1 MKSVEKEFLNHSATI
16 YLEVEPEDQD
26 LRLDEACKK
35 YLKSQSRESI
45 KRMISARQI
54 TLINRNTKS
63 CSHTRLRHM
72 DIIQIKRTNL
82 RERKPLKVIF
92 EDDFLVAI
100 SKPKMMPVHPTGI
113 HHFNTVS
120 TLLERDLGIKL
131 FPVHRLDI
139 KTSGVLILAK
149 TKEVAS
155 LMQKIF
161 ELKEIQKKYYFESY
175 KEPNYKEVPTLIE
188 DKISRDY
195 KSNISL
201 KQKICDQGKESSTKI
216 EVISDEFV
224 ILKGYAWPITGR
236 THQIRCHLSY
246 YGLPI
251 IGDHIYGHSDVKDNL
266 KLHCIQVAL
275 IHPITKRK
283 LLIKDSI

>member
-16 YLEVEPEDQD
+16 YLEVEPSDQD

-45 KRMISARQI
+45 KRMISNRQI

-72 DIIQIKRTNL
+72 DIIQITRSNL
-82 RERKPLKVIF
+82 NENRPLRIIF

-131 FPVHRLDI
+131 YPVHRLDI
-139 KTSGVLILAK
+139 KTSGILILAK

-155 LMQKIF
+155 MMQSIF
-161 ELKEIQKKYYFESY
+161 ELKKISKKYYFESY
-175 KEPNYKEVPTLIE
+175 KELSFKQVPTLIE
-188 DKISRDY
+188 DKIIRDAN
-195 KSNISL
+195 SDISL

-216 EVISDEFV
+216 EVVSDEFL

-236 THQIRCHLSY
+236 THQIRCHLSH

-251 IGDHIYGHSDVKDNL
+251 VGDHIYGDSKKEDQL
-266 KLHCIQVAL
+266 KLHCIELEL
-275 IHPITKRK
+275 IHPVTKRK